1 MSQKS
6 YTFDTDHINEDIYE
20 DRLLKF
26 DQYPS
31 SQEQVASKRE
41 LLLITLP
48 IFAWAFVRA
57 IQSIFTTPTLLNLGL
72 DNWIVPWI
80 WLAG

>member
-20 DRLLKF
+20 DHLLKF